1 MCGFVP
7 VVATDAACIA
17 VDRILALVIDDEA
30 ELRQGAFRLPVS
42 SETSYHS
49 HENKSR
55 AERRGKCK

>member
-1 MCGFVP
+1 M
-7 VVATDAACIA
+7 VATDAACIA
-17 VDRILALVIDDEA
+17 VDRIWLWSIDDDA